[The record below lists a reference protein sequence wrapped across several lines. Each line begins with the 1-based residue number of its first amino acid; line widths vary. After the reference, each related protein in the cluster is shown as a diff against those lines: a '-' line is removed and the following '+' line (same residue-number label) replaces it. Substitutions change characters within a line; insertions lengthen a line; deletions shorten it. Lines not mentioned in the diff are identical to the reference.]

1 MRYRFIDEVKGTYP
15 LGLLCRVMRVS
26 KSAYHAYR
34 SGKTYVLSAAKAEL
48 STQVEAVFYQ
58 HRRRYGSRR
67 IMAELLA
74 QGISVGRASGSFT
87 DAPPCVE
94 SDCAASFSSIN
105 NGFTPQRQSFSES
118 VA

>member
-58 HRRRYGSRR
+58 HRQRYGARR
-67 IMAELLA
+67 TAGGTGGA
-74 QGISVGRASGSFT
+74 GRAGRMRLRF
-87 DAPPCVE
+87 VH
-94 SDCAASFSSIN
+94 
-105 NGFTPQRQSFSES
+105 
-118 VA
+118 